1 MSTSVASLLAGPLSS
16 VLSPWLIPDDAREI
30 RQATLLEDVAMTE
43 ALRPGAIAVLSRAV
57 QFPGGGYQLDVLVR
71 QAAEREV
78 AALVLHAGSRRSLTA
93 ESLARRGRVALL
105 EVDQSADP
113 MQVVHRLGAAVSG
126 DAAAALVRLATAAA
140 YRPGPTANMS
150 TMLSELSELCGME
163 LRHAETDLGAPVL
176 VDGRAAGSI
185 VSPDIGDAPQLAC
198 HIAAAIVSRVLSDR
212 DRDIMGPLRSS
223 AAALAQVV
231 LCAPSLLGQV
241 AERAVEAG
249 LPVHGWHCAVRLALE
264 APDDTEDAT
273 LVRVGQDLA
282 ALIARRQRDHRAVW
296 TIARPDAS
304 LLLVR
309 TTRTDP
315 GRASEQQIRRAVGDW
330 LAELS
335 GDHPARHFRI
345 GIGAAHDGA
354 TGLRTSAE
362 EAGIALASA
371 KFAGGL
377 SSIATFDS
385 LGLRRIL
392 AEWLVTDTARETVKD
407 LLAPLDELGPE
418 KAAVAIET
426 LHAYLDERGSLQNAA
441 KRLNVHRNAVVY
453 RMSQIS
459 ARLPHDLA
467 DPDQRFALQLAC
479 RARLMSAGR

>member
-1 MSTSVASLLAGPLSS
+1 MSTSVASLLTGPLGSA
-16 VLSPWLIPDDAREI
+16 LSPWLIPDDAREI
-30 RQATLLEDVAMTE
+30 SQATLLEDVALTD
-43 ALRPGAIAVLSRAV
+43 ALRPGAIAVLSRVV

-105 EVDQSADP
+105 EVDQGADP
-113 MQVVHRLGAAVSG
+113 MQVFHRIGAEVSG
-126 DAAAALVRLATAAA
+126 DAAAALIRLATAAT
-140 YRPGPTANMS
+140 YRPAADANLS
-150 TMLSELSELCGME
+150 TMLGELSGLSGVE
-163 LRHAETDLGAPVL
+163 LRHSETDDGAPVL
-176 VDGRAAGSI
+176 VDGRFSGSI
-185 VSPDIGDAPQLAC
+185 VSRDVGDGPQLAC
-198 HIAAAIVSRVLSDR
+198 HLAAAIVSRVLSDR
-212 DRDIMGPLRSS
+212 DRDIMGPLRST

-249 LPVHGWHCAVRLALE
+249 LPVHGWHCAVRLAVDT
-264 APDDTEDAT
+264 PDGSDDET
-273 LVRVGQDLA
+273 LARVGRDLA
-282 ALIARRQRDHRAVW
+282 ALIARRQRDNRAVW

-304 LLLVR
+304 LVLLR
-309 TTRTDP
+309 TTRSDP
-315 GRASEQQIRRAVGDW
+315 GRGAEQQIRRSVGEW

-335 GDHPARHFRI
+335 ADHPAAHFRI

-354 TGLRTSAE
+354 SGLRTSAE

-371 KFAGGL
+371 KFAGGRT
-377 SSIATFDS
+377 SIATFDS

-392 AEWLVTDTARETVKD
+392 AEWLVTDTARDTVKD

-453 RMSQIS
+453 RMAQIS
-459 ARLPHDLA
+459 GRLPNDLD

-479 RARLMSAGR
+479 RARLMAVGR